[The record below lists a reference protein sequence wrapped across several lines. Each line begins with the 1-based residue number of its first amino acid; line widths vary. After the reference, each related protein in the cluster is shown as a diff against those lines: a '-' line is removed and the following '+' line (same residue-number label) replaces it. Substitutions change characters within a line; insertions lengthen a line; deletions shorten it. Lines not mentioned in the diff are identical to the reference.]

1 MSTLMPILPSIL
13 VIFSGLSELAGGINR
28 LLRCAREKSQKI
40 TWHRAIETYS
50 PRLLNFLVRYASG

>member
-28 LLRCAREKSQKI
+28 YSAVREKSQKI